1 MSQSTQ
7 CPEPVG
13 KVSLVI
19 FKIGSTLSDC
29 LKYSQFSSHDTARAD
44 VLYASAQPP
53 PQSNGAGALVV
64 L

>member
-1 MSQSTQ
+1 MPLQ
-7 CPEPVG
+7 CFISDIPRD
-13 KVSLVI
+13 
-19 FKIGSTLSDC
+19 KISSTLSDC